1 MLRFFFS
8 TLTLLSFSLV
18 INAQERAQSPESA
31 FHVIKK
37 MPLGGDGGW
46 DYLTV
51 HPEVRRL
58 YIARSNRVM
67 VVDLEQG
74 ALLGEIKNTPGVH
87 GVALVPQRER
97 GFISCGGDASVA
109 VFDLKSLK
117 ETNRIKVSQ
126 RPDAIIYDPHSSRV
140 FTGNAIGELT
150 AIDAETEKVAG
161 TVKLGG
167 KPEALVSD
175 EKGHLYVN
183 IEDKNE
189 IQVIDAKNLTVMHH
203 WPIAP
208 GTEPTGLSIDKTKRR
223 LFCTCHNDKM
233 VVLDADSGHVIE
245 TVKIGK
251 GTDACVFDPDTN
263 LAFSSNGDGTLT
275 VVGEKEGKY
284 EVMQNV
290 ATQAGART
298 MALDSKT
305 HHIYLVTAKA
315 KAGQRRSYE
324 PDSFEVLEVGR

>member
-1 MLRFFFS
+1 MLRFCISF
-8 TLTLLSFSLV
+8 LTLLNLV
-18 INAQERAQSPESA
+18 ILVNAQERAQSPESA

-46 DYLTV
+46 DYLTI
-51 HPEVRRL
+51 HSEARRL
-58 YIARSNRVM
+58 YISRSNRVM
-67 VVDLEQG
+67 VVDVDQG
-74 ALLGEIKNTPGVH
+74 TLVGEIKNASGVH

-97 GFISCGGDASVA
+97 GFISNGGDASVM
-109 VFDLKSLK
+109 VFDLKTLK

-175 EKGHLYVN
+175 EKGHIYVN
-183 IEDKNE
+183 IEDKHE
-189 IQVIDAKNLTVMHH
+189 ILAIDAKNLTVMHR
-203 WPIAP
+203 WSVAP
-208 GTEPTGLSIDKTKRR
+208 GNEPTGLAMDKAKRR
-223 LFCTCHNDKM
+223 LFCSCHNEKM
-233 VVLDADSGHVIE
+233 VILDADTGHVVE

-251 GTDACVFDPDTN
+251 GTDACVFDPDTS

-275 VVGEKEGKY
+275 IVHEKEGHY
-284 EVMQNV
+284 EVMQNLE
-290 ATQAGART
+290 TQAGART

-305 HHIYLVTAKA
+305 HHIFLVTAKP
-315 KAGQRRSYE
+315 KPGQRRSYE
-324 PDSFEVLEVGR
+324 PDTFVVLEVGR